1 MNTEV
6 EKIEVPAGMVEMRDG
21 SFIPKSKVKDIDLDR
36 DKVVKNIFKKAG
48 KLSDTLAGF
57 REEAMGAVDEFV
69 GHSASKYD
77 AKIGGKKGNVS
88 IYSLDGRQRV
98 DVAVSDIVKFDERLQ
113 VAKALIDECMTDFM
127 KGSNANLKVI
137 VTGAFKVNKQGNVS
151 MEKLTAL
158 RSHKID
164 DERWQK
170 AMEAIADSIQVIGS
184 KRYVR
189 IYQRD
194 DATGEY
200 NRVSLDAANA

>member
-21 SFIPKSKVKDIDLDR
+21 SFIPKSKVKEIDLHR
-36 DKVVKNIFKKAG
+36 DKVVKGIFKKAG
-48 KLSDTLAGF
+48 KLSGELSMF
-57 REEAMGAVDEFV
+57 RVSAMDAVDEFV
-69 GHSASKYD
+69 KLSAEEYN
-77 AKIGGKKGNVS
+77 AKVGGAKGNVQL
-88 IYSLDGRQRV
+88 YSNDGRQRV
-98 DVAVSDIVKFDERLQ
+98 DITISDVVKFDERLQ

-137 VTGAFKVNKQGNVS
+137 VTGAFKVNKQGQVS
-151 MEKLTAL
+151 MEKLMAL

-170 AMEAIADSIQVIGS
+170 AMEAIADSIQVVGS

-200 NRVSLDAANA
+200 HRVSLDAANA